1 MILSEQVGLIT
12 GGASGIGKHL
22 VESLSGSLRAL
33 HVIDKNVGA
42 LDEIATA
49 NPALHTHTCDL
60 TDFEAV
66 QNTVRAAFESDAP
79 PTVLINNAG
88 MIHSEPLINL
98 MSPDDRKHSL
108 DNWHR
113 TIDVNL
119 NTVFYMTLCFA
130 DAMLQR
136 RLKGVVISIS
146 SITACGNAGQSAYAA
161 AKAGVNAMTVTWAKE
176 LGVMG
181 IRAAAIAPGFMN
193 TPSTNS
199 ALSEGHIKH
208 IKKNTPLN
216 RLGDVE
222 DVAGAVRFI
231 IENDFFNGRV
241 IEIDGGIRI

>member
-33 HVIDKNVGA
+33 HVIDKDAGA
-42 LDEIATA
+42 LDEIARA
-49 NPALHTHTCDL
+49 NPALHAHTCDL

-66 QNTVRAAFESDAP
+66 QNTVTAAFESDAP

-98 MSPDDRKHSL
+98 MSRDDRKHSL

-136 RLKGVVISIS
+136 RSKGVVISIS

-199 ALSEGHIKH
+199 ALSEGRIKH

-241 IEIDGGIRI
+241 IELDGGIRI